1 MFARSVSLHLK
12 PGRSAEFTQTL
23 EKDVIPVLR
32 KQKGFQDEITLVAPG
47 GADAVGISVWD
58 LKENAETYAR
68 GAYSGV
74 LKALEQVVEGTPQV
88 QTYEV
93 ANSTFHKIAARATA

>member
-47 GADAVGISVWD
+47 EADAVGISVWD